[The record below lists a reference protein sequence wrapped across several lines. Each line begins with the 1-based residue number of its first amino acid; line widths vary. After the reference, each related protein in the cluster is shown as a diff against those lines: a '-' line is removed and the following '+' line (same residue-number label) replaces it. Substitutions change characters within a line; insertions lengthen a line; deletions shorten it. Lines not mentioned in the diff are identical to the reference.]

1 MTDLKKDALIA
12 GRAVFAYA
20 VLAAIMVTIA
30 TVGVTPVRTQI
41 TFLWPLTFMYLIY
54 PYARRGFKGFR

>member
-20 VLAAIMVTIA
+20 VLAATMVTIA
-30 TVGVTPVRTQI
+30 TVGVMPVRTVI
-41 TFLWPLTFMYLIY
+41 TFLWPLTFMYLTY
-54 PYARRGFKGFR
+54 PYARHGLKGFR